1 MSDLLISD
9 LAASLPEGPPPLEVI
24 KLTKRFGAFTALDG
38 VSLKLAPGSFH
49 ALLGENGAGKST
61 LVKCIMGYQPA
72 DDGDVLVGNKGI
84 DINNPREAQA
94 LGIGMVYQH
103 FTLVPNMTVA
113 ENFVMSRNVL
123 PWHLDWKKQ
132 IEELNAFLSTMPFRV
147 DPNKI
152 VRELAAG
159 QKQKVEILKQLYLN
173 TRILFLDEPT
183 SVLTPQEADEI
194 LGILHQM
201 TREKK
206 LSILMITHKFREVM
220 KFADE
225 ITVLRRGKPA
235 GSGFV
240 KDLTPAAMAEMMVG
254 SQLQS
259 NSATRENKPRGA
271 AKLVVKDL
279 SAQDESG
286 KLALKGVTLSVHGG
300 EVVGIAG
307 VSGNG
312 QKELVEVL
320 AGQRVRTHGTIE
332 INGDK
337 YGSTRKE
344 NFKHKVFCLPEEP
357 LRNAC
362 VPQMSVSEN
371 IALRSYD
378 KPPHA
383 FAKVLLN
390 ARSIFR
396 AGQEL
401 IERYKVKTPS
411 PASPIANLSGGNV
424 QRAVLARELS
434 GEVEVLIVANP
445 VFGLDFAAVAEIH
458 SQIMGARN
466 RGAAVLLVSED
477 LDELFELSDR
487 LLVMYNGEVAYEKN
501 TAEADLAVVGAH
513 MTGLNHAAPTPHET
527 ETIKTGMP
535 ILAAG

>member
-1 MSDLLISD
+1 MSLLIDELSS
-9 LAASLPEGPPPLEVI
+9 SLPDGPPLLEVI
-24 KLTKRFGAFTALDG
+24 KLTKRFGPFTALDG
-38 VSLKLAPGSFH
+38 VSLKLTPGSFH

-72 DDGDVLVGNKGI
+72 DDGEVLVGNKVI
-84 DINNPREAQA
+84 DINNPREAQV

-113 ENFVMSRNVL
+113 ENFVMSRNAL
-123 PWHLDWKKQ
+123 PFHLDWKKQ
-132 IEELNAFLSTMPFRV
+132 IDELNTFLSTMPFRV
-147 DPNKI
+147 DPNKL
-152 VRELAAG
+152 VRDLAAG

-220 KFADE
+220 RFADE

-259 NSATRENKPRGA
+259 TSAERDRKPRTA
-271 AKLVVKDL
+271 AKLVVKNL
-279 SAQDESG
+279 SAYDESG
-286 KLALKGVTLSVHGG
+286 KRALKGVTLSVHGG

-320 AGQRVRTHGTIE
+320 AGQRVRNEGTVD

-337 YGSTRKE
+337 YSSTRKE

-383 FAKVLLN
+383 FAKILLN
-390 ARSIFR
+390 GRSIFK

-411 PASPIANLSGGNV
+411 PSSPIANLSGGNV

-434 GEVEVLIVANP
+434 GAVEVLIVANP

-458 SQIMGARN
+458 AQIMGARN

-487 LLVMYNGEVAYEKN
+487 ILVMYNGEVVYEKN
-501 TAEADLAVVGAH
+501 TAEADLGVVGAH
-513 MTGLNHAAPTPHET
+513 MTGLNHAAHEPHET
-527 ETIKTGMP
+527 KTVE
-535 ILAAG
+535 AGSPAMAMG